1 MEQHVRVGTKDPAS
15 RRHVRRLSH
24 ESALILQKRYTLFL
38 RAERIDA
45 HDLLHDMPNIDPVL
59 SHASFPVL
67 KLSVGGIYDIPLV
80 DHLKFGIGGLVSK
93 YGVPAGLT

>member
-1 MEQHVRVGTKDPAS
+1 
-15 RRHVRRLSH
+15 L

-59 SHASFPVL
+59 AHASFPVF
-67 KLSVGGIYDIPLV
+67 KLSVGGIYDFPLAE
-80 DHLKFGIGGLVSK
+80 HFKFGIGGLVSK
-93 YGVPAGLT
+93 YGVPAGLTPFYGSDPTSYMVFVRLKVS